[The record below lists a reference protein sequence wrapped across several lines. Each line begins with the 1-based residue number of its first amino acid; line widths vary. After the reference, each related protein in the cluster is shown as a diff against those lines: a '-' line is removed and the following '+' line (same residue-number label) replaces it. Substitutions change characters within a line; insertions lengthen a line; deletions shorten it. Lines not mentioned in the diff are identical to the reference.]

1 MKYSEMTE
9 EQRKAYGR
17 DQIERQKKA
26 RQMAK
31 QNTVNITVSL
41 VNPSPEAIA
50 MILAIMKEGK

>member
-1 MKYSEMTE
+1 MKYSEMNE
-9 EQRKAYGR
+9 EQRKAYSR

-41 VNPSPEAIA
+41 VNPSPDAIQ

>member
-9 EQRKAYGR
+9 EQRKAYSK
-17 DQIERQKKA
+17 DQVERQKKA

-41 VNPSPEAIA
+41 LNPSPEAIR
-50 MILAIMKEGK
+50 MILAVMQEGK